1 MVASVTPFL
10 MFQGDAE
17 AAMDFYAG
25 LIPDSRIVEIN
36 RYEAGEAGP
45 AGTVKTATMRVGG
58 QTVRCIDSP
67 IRHNFDFTPS
77 FSFFVD
83 CQSEEEFARLVAGLS
98 EGGGMLMA
106 PDNYGFSRRFAWLND
121 RFGVSWQLNLP

>member
-1 MVASVTPFL
+1 MVATVTPFL

-17 AAMDFYAG
+17 AAMHFYAG

-36 RYEAGEAGP
+36 RYGAGESGP
-45 AGTVKTATMRVGG
+45 AGTVKTATICVGG
-58 QTVRCIDSP
+58 QTVRCVDSP

-83 CQSEEEFARLVAGLS
+83 CQSEDEFERLVAGLS
-98 EGGGMLMA
+98 EGGSMLMS

-121 RFGVSWQLNLP
+121 RFRVSWQLNLQ